1 MLRKTITEDTF
12 WLNLGPQHPST
23 HGVLRILLRLDGERI
38 VEAEPVLGYIHRAHE
53 HMAQNRAYIQFIP
66 NTSRMD
72 YLAGLMF
79 NHAYCLAVEKACG
92 IQVPRRAELIRV
104 ICAELNRLSS
114 HLMWFGAYL
123 MDLGGMT
130 PFLYSFGDDRED
142 ILSILGEVS
151 GSRLTYSYCR
161 FGGVS
166 QDLNEAF
173 LAKTR
178 KFIPKLRGKLKDYD
192 TLVTKNII
200 FVKRTKDVGI
210 ISAEEA
216 RDYGLTGPCVRG
228 SGVLFD
234 IRKSEPYS
242 LYPEFSFDIPVLQNG
257 DCFDRYLVRMLEME
271 QSLRIIEQALDK
283 LPDGPVRA
291 QGVQQWLE
299 PPAGEY
305 HFSYESAR
313 GHLGIYIVSD
323 GTRIPYRM
331 KWRVPSFGNLSILPQ
346 VLKGTLLADTIAILG
361 STDVV
366 IPEIDR

>member
-38 VEAEPVLGYIHRAHE
+38 VEAEPVIGYSHRGHE
-53 HMAQNRAYIQFIP
+53 HMAQNRAYLQFMP

-92 IQVPRRAELIRV
+92 IQVPPRAECIRV
-104 ICAELNRLSS
+104 ICSELNRLSS
-114 HLMWFGAYL
+114 HLLWFGAYL
-123 MDLGGMT
+123 MDLGGFT
-130 PFLYSFGDDRED
+130 PFLYAFDDRED

-166 QDLNEAF
+166 RDVNEEF
-173 LAKTR
+173 LARTR
-178 KFIPKLRGKLKDYD
+178 KFIPKMRSRLKDYD

-200 FVKRTKDVGI
+200 FVKRTKEIGF
-210 ISAEEA
+210 ISKEEA
-216 RDYGLTGPCVRG
+216 RDYALTGPCLRG
-228 SGVLFD
+228 SGVSFD
-234 IRKSEPYS
+234 IRKVEPYS
-242 LYPEFSFDIPVLQNG
+242 LYPELSFDIPVLPNG
-257 DCFDRYLVRMLEME
+257 DSFDRYMVRMLEME
-271 QSLRIIEQALDK
+271 QSLRIIEQALGR
-283 LPDGPVRA
+283 LPGGPIRA
-291 QGVQQWLE
+291 EGVQQWLE

-305 HFSYESAR
+305 HFSYESPR

-331 KWRVPSFGNLSILPQ
+331 KWRVPSLSNLSILPQ

-361 STDVV
+361 SMDVV